1 MSYDISNPML
11 NNYEEMQQFCQNKSG
26 HLVVVDSIDKLDVL
40 IRLIEDSKNLKKDQ
54 KFLIGNM
61 SINIQTYD

>member
-11 NNYEEMQQFCQNKSG
+11 NDYEEMQQFCQNKSG
-26 HLVVVDSIDKLDVL
+26 NLAAVDSIDKLDVL
-40 IRLIEDSKNLKKDQ
+40 IRLIEDCKNLKKDQ